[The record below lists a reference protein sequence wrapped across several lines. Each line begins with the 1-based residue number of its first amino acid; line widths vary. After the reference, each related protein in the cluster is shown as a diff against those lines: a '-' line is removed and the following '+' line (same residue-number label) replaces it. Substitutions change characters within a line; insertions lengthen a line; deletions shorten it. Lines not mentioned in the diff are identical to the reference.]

1 MEKTIICSQVLMHFM
16 DIEHHRIVCSEGF
29 VELNPTSLEYYDKK
43 LEKIFN
49 HANLKEIEVGN
60 FASIVLR
67 AKQMLEDEEKFMQ
80 HSKVITQEWFDL
92 ACLIQDM
99 PNANLLFMEC
109 RVDGQEHLV
118 ILKLNY
124 KFAPVMVQE
133 KDEEGHEVMRIS
145 SRQMVPSKAQGIEEA
160 IVVNVETN
168 QVFLIEKRFMIDGK
182 MGYYINEQYLKGQP
196 KMTDKEKIRIMQKAV
211 TRIDEQYHVNQFE
224 APVLIKQA
232 LSDCLL
238 ENREVK
244 PLEIASKILEKDYG
258 AQEECL
264 DMMKDLGVQ
273 EDDVVSVV
281 DGVERMAKCKIVTDT
296 DIEIVMDVADYLEQA
311 NIQKVYNEDG
321 TISLVISGIHEIVVK

>member
-1 MEKTIICSQVLMHFM
+1 MDKTIICSRVLMHMM
-16 DIEHHRIVCSEGF
+16 DIEHHQVQFSEGF
-29 VELNPTSLEYYDKK
+29 IDLNPTSLEYYDKK

-49 HANLKEIEVGN
+49 HPNLKEIEVGN
-60 FASIVLR
+60 FASIILR
-67 AKQMLEDEEKFMQ
+67 SKQMLEDDEKYIE
-80 HSKVITQEWFDL
+80 HSKIITEEWFDL

-99 PNANLLFMEC
+99 PNANLLFMEA
-109 RVDGQEHLV
+109 RVDGQDHMV

-124 KFAPVMVQE
+124 KYAPVMVKE
-133 KDEEGHEVMRIS
+133 ADENGKEVMRITT
-145 SRQMVPSKAQGIEEA
+145 RQMVPGKSQGIDEA
-160 IVVNVETN
+160 IIVNVETN
-168 QVFLIEKRFMIDGK
+168 QVFLIEKKFMIDGK

-196 KMTDKEKIRIMQKAV
+196 KMTDKEKIRIMRRAV
-211 TRIDEQYHVNQFE
+211 TSVDEQYHVNQFE

-232 LSDCLL
+232 LSDCVL

-281 DGVERMAKCKIVTDT
+281 DGINRMDKCKIVTDT
-296 DIEIVMDVADYLEQA
+296 DVEITLAVEDYLSES
-311 NIQKVYNEDG
+311 NIQKVQNDDG
-321 TISLVISGIHEIVVK
+321 TISIVLSNIREVVVK